1 MERIQPQRPIMFGE
15 VLFDL
20 FPDGS
25 VVLGGAPFNVAWHL
39 QAFGLNPLL
48 ISRVGSDALG
58 RQIRAAMNEWGMDC
72 SGLQLDSAHKTGI
85 VDITFTAG
93 EPNFDIANNRAF
105 DFIDR
110 YALPPLR
117 TDGPL
122 YHGTLALRNPVSRDT
137 LVELRQHSEG
147 CSFVDVNLRP
157 PWWNRE
163 LVLEQLAGACT
174 IKLNHAELEKLMPGP
189 TGLEA
194 RATTL
199 LRDMGAQQLVVTSGK
214 EGARLYG
221 ADGSMCQVAPEPAS
235 SLVDTVGAGD
245 AFSAILLLGQIS
257 GWDLEDSMERAQGFA
272 SAIVGMRGAIV
283 RNMGF
288 YRQFIDRWGV
298 DTQPGLSVQPGKDQL
313 PDVAEAK

>member
-58 RQIRAAMNEWGMDC
+58 RQIRTAMNEWGMDC

-93 EPNFDIANNRAF
+93 EPSFDIANHRAF

-117 TDGPL
+117 TDGLL

-137 LVELRQHSEG
+137 LLELRQHSLG
-147 CSFVDVNLRP
+147 CAFVDVNLRP

-163 LVLEQLAGACT
+163 LVLEQLAGACV
-174 IKLNHAELEKLMPGP
+174 IKLNHAELEQLMPGP

-194 RATTL
+194 RAATL
-199 LRDMGAQQLVVTSGK
+199 LREMGAQQLVVTSGK
-214 EGARLYG
+214 EGASLYQ
-221 ADGSMCQVAPEPAS
+221 ADGSVRQVTPEPAS
-235 SLVDTVGAGD
+235 SLVDTVGA
-245 AFSAILLLGQIS
+245 AFSAILLLGQIR
-257 GWDLEDSMERAQGFA
+257 GWDLEASLERAQSFA

-283 RNMGF
+283 RNTGF

-298 DTQPGLSVQPGKDQL
+298 DIKPGVSVQPGKRHL
-313 PDVAEAK
+313 SDVVEAK